1 MPCRYQGHSS
11 AKNIDA
17 NHLGERERE
26 KERERERE
34 RERGRERRA
43 RWKLG
48 NDWMDSRQ
56 QQQKKH

>member
-17 NHLGERERE
+17 NHQR
-26 KERERERE
+26 ERERERE
-34 RERGRERRA
+34 REGLGG
-43 RWKLG
+43 KLR